1 MLTPG
6 PDHPITLTAAPT
18 RWRARYRG
26 HVVADS
32 DRAILLREAS
42 YPQVVY
48 FPKADVEMSYFGQA
62 SRHTTCPYKGE
73 ASYWTLDMD
82 GGVEEN
88 VAWSYETPYPAM
100 SGIAGCLAFYADR
113 IEVYSLDEPAA
124 GADAPEERALDRPG
138 VDEVVQ
144 HTDSGS
150 GASQRD
156 HWPPNV
162 EGPGPRDG
170 VR

>member
-48 FPKADVEMSYFGQA
+48 FPKADVEMSYFGQT

-73 ASYWTLDMD
+73 ASYFTLNHA
-82 GGVEEN
+82 GTRVEN
-88 VAWSYETPYPAM
+88 AAWSYERPHPAVAA
-100 SGIAGCLAFYADR
+100 IAGHLAFYPDR
-113 IEVYSLDEPAA
+113 VESIEES
-124 GADAPEERALDRPG
+124 
-138 VDEVVQ
+138 
-144 HTDSGS
+144 
-150 GASQRD
+150 
-156 HWPPNV
+156 
-162 EGPGPRDG
+162 
-170 VR
+170 